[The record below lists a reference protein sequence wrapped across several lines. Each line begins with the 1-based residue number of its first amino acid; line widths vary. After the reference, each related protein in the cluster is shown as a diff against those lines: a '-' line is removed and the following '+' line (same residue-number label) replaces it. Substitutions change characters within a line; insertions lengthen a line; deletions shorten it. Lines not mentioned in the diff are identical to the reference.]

1 MANSIAQAG
10 TAAVKPTAIGKPA
23 AKAAVNGKLVAKAKP
38 SGKRKGTNR
47 SQAIRDELA
56 KNPKATSKE
65 IIASLKGK
73 GIKVK
78 SSLIYFVKAQQH
90 KAKRTAKRARV
101 TAEVSRTTPTS
112 NPVELVLRVKDL
124 AREVGGV
131 ANLKKLLDL
140 LAG

>member
-1 MANSIAQAG
+1 MTTPIAQAG
-10 TAAVKPTAIGKPA
+10 TETSKSAASGKPA
-23 AKAAVNGKLVAKAKP
+23 AKAAVYAKPVAKGKPAAK
-38 SGKRKGTNR
+38 GKGTNR

-112 NPVELVLRVKDL
+112 NPLELVLRVKGM

-131 ANLKKLLDL
+131 ANLKRLLDL
-140 LAG
+140 LAE

>member
-1 MANSIAQAG
+1 MATSIAQAG
-10 TAAVKPTAIGKPA
+10 TVAAKPAANGKLAAKAAVHGKPVAKGKPA
-23 AKAAVNGKLVAKAKP
+23 AKG
-38 SGKRKGTNR
+38 KGTNR

-65 IIASLKGK
+65 IIAALKGK

-101 TAEVSRTTPTS
+101 TAEVLRTTPTS
-112 NPVELVLRVKDL
+112 NAVELVLRVKDL
-124 AREVGGV
+124 AREVGGI
-131 ANLKKLLDL
+131 ANLKKLVHL
-140 LAG
+140 LAE